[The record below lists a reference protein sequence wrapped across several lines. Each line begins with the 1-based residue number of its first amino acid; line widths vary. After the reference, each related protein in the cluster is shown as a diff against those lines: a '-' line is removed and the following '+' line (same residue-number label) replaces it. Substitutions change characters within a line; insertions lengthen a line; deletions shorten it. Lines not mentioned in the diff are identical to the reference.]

1 VVSDD
6 QPDAREGQVG
16 RLGVAE
22 RFAIPM
28 KPGNAGGGKGP
39 QFKTDATSGEGFG
52 RLGNLSTPKTVQ
64 KLQKA
69 LHAKA
74 KAEAGYRF
82 YALYDKISRE
92 DILAHAYAQCRS
104 NKGAPG
110 VDGQDF
116 ADIETYGVERWLGEL
131 ALALRNES
139 YQPDPIR
146 RVFIPKANGKLRPLG
161 ISTVRDRVCMTATML
176 VLEPIFEADLPP
188 EQYAYRPGR
197 NAQQAV
203 VKVEGLLFRGH
214 PEVVDADL
222 ADYFGSIPH
231 AELLKSV
238 ARRIVDRRVLHLIK
252 MWLECPVE
260 ETDDRGRKTRTTESR
275 DNRRGI
281 PQGSPISP
289 LLANLYMRRFVL
301 GWKMLGL
308 EQSLGSRIVT
318 YADDLVILCRSGK
331 AEEALQQL
339 REIMRKL
346 KLTVNEE
353 KTRICKVPEGEFDF
367 LGYSFGRMYSART
380 GQARLGYRP
389 SRKSI
394 RRMVEN
400 IHALTARSGTWQETT
415 ELVGKLNRTLRG
427 WANYFSVGTV
437 NKAYRAIDNYTAVR
451 LRRWLR
457 SKHKVR
463 RRKGGTYP
471 LSHLYG
477 HFGLVRLTALGH
489 DVPWVKA

>member
-1 VVSDD
+1 
-6 QPDAREGQVG
+6 
-16 RLGVAE
+16 
-22 RFAIPM
+22 M
-28 KPGNAGGGKGP
+28 
-39 QFKTDATSGEGFG
+39 
-52 RLGNLSTPKTVQ
+52 GNLSTPKGVQ
-64 KLQKA
+64 KLQMA

-82 YALYDKISRE
+82 YALYDKISRK
-92 DILAHAYAQCRS
+92 DILAYAYAQCRS

-116 ADIETYGVERWLGEL
+116 ADVEAYGVQRWLGEL
-131 ALALRNES
+131 ALALRQGT
-139 YQPDPIR
+139 YRPDPIR

-161 ISTVRDRVCMTATML
+161 ISTLRDRVCMTAVML

-188 EQYAYRPGR
+188 EQYAYRPRR

-203 VKVEGLLFRGH
+203 VEVEGLLYRGH
-214 PEVVDADL
+214 PEVADADL

-260 ETDDRGRKTRTTESR
+260 ETDERGRKTRTTEAR
-275 DNRRGI
+275 DARRGI

-301 GWKMLGL
+301 GWKKLGL
-308 EQSLGSRIVT
+308 ERSLGSRIVT
-318 YADDLVILCRSGK
+318 YADDLVILCRKGK
-331 AEEALQQL
+331 AEEALQRL
-339 REIMRKL
+339 REIMGKL
-346 KLTVNEE
+346 KLTINEE

-367 LGYSFGRMYSART
+367 LGYTFGRMYSART

-394 RRMVEN
+394 KRMVEKV
-400 IHALTARSGTWQETT
+400 HALTARSGTWQETT
-415 ELVGKLNRTLRG
+415 KLVDELNRTLRG
-427 WANYFSVGTV
+427 WANYFQVGTV
-437 NKAYRAIDNYTAVR
+437 SQAYRALDNYTAVR

-457 SKHKVR
+457 SKHNVR
-463 RRKGGTYP
+463 RRRGGTYP
-471 LSHLYG
+471 LPHLYG
-477 HFGLVRLTALGH
+477 HFGLVRLSRLGH
-489 DVPWVKA
+489 DVPWAKA

>member
-1 VVSDD
+1 
-6 QPDAREGQVG
+6 
-16 RLGVAE
+16 
-22 RFAIPM
+22 M
-28 KPGNAGGGKGP
+28 
-39 QFKTDATSGEGFG
+39 
-52 RLGNLSTPKTVQ
+52 
-64 KLQKA
+64 A

-82 YALYDKISRE
+82 YALYDKIFRD

-110 VDGQDF
+110 VDGQEF
-116 ADIETYGVERWLGEL
+116 ADVEAYGVERWLGEL
-131 ALALRNES
+131 ALALREEK
-139 YQPDPIR
+139 YRPDPIR

-161 ISTVRDRVCMTATML
+161 ISTLRDRVCMSAALL

-203 VKVEGLLFRGH
+203 VEVEETLFRGH

-231 AELLKSV
+231 AELMRSL

-260 ETDDRGRKTRTTESR
+260 ETDDRGRKTRTTEAKDSG
-275 DNRRGI
+275 RGI
-281 PQGSPISP
+281 PQGSPLSP

-301 GWKMLGL
+301 GWKKLGL
-308 EQSLGSRIVT
+308 ERSLGSRIVT
-318 YADDLVILCRSGK
+318 YADDLVILCRRGK
-331 AEEALQQL
+331 AEEALQRM
-339 REIMRKL
+339 RELMSKL

-353 KTRICKVPEGEFDF
+353 KTRICTVPEGEFDF
-367 LGYSFGRMYSART
+367 LGYTFGRMYSART

-389 SRKSI
+389 SKKSI
-394 RRMVEN
+394 KRMVEK
-400 IHALTARSGTWQETT
+400 IHELTALKTGWQETT

-427 WANYFSVGTV
+427 WANYFQVGTV
-437 NKAYRAIDNYTAVR
+437 NRAYRALDTYTATR

-457 SKHKVR
+457 NKHKVR
-463 RRKGGTYP
+463 RSRGGTYP

-477 HFGLVRLTALGH
+477 HFGLVRLTARGS
-489 DVPWVKA
+489 DQPWVKA

>member
-1 VVSDD
+1 
-6 QPDAREGQVG
+6 
-16 RLGVAE
+16 
-22 RFAIPM
+22 
-28 KPGNAGGGKGP
+28 
-39 QFKTDATSGEGFG
+39 
-52 RLGNLSTPKTVQ
+52 LGNLSTPKSVQ
-64 KLQKA
+64 KLQTA

-82 YALYDKISRE
+82 YALYDKIGRD

-110 VDGQDF
+110 IDGQEF
-116 ADIETYGVERWLGEL
+116 ADIEAYGVQRWLGEL
-131 ALALRNES
+131 ALALKQETYR
-139 YQPDPIR
+139 PDPIR

-161 ISTVRDRVCMTATML
+161 ISTVRDRVCMTAAML

-203 VKVEGLLFRGH
+203 IDVEALVFRGH
-214 PEVVDADL
+214 SEVVDADL
-222 ADYFGSIPH
+222 TDYFGSIPH
-231 AELLKSV
+231 ADLLKSV

-260 ETDDRGRKTRTTESR
+260 ETDDRGRTTRTTEAR
-275 DNRRGI
+275 DKRRGI

-301 GWKMLGL
+301 GWKMFGL
-308 EQSLGSRIVT
+308 ERSLGSRVVT
-318 YADDLVILCRSGK
+318 YADDLVILCRKGK
-331 AEEALQQL
+331 AEEALQRL
-339 REIMRKL
+339 REIMGKL

-367 LGYSFGRMYSART
+367 LGYTFGRMYSART

-394 RRMVEN
+394 KHAVDN
-400 IHALTARSGTWQETT
+400 IHALTVRTGTWQETT
-415 ELVGKLNRTLRG
+415 ELVEKLNSTLRG
-427 WANYFSVGTV
+427 WANYFNVGTV
-437 NKAYRAIDNYTAVR
+437 TKAYRALDNYTAVR

-457 SKHKVR
+457 IKHKVR

-477 HFGLVRLTALGH
+477 YFGLVRLTALGR
-489 DVPWVKA
+489 DVPWVKV

>member
-1 VVSDD
+1 
-6 QPDAREGQVG
+6 
-16 RLGVAE
+16 
-22 RFAIPM
+22 M
-28 KPGNAGGGKGP
+28 
-39 QFKTDATSGEGFG
+39 
-52 RLGNLSTPKTVQ
+52 GNLSTPKSVQ
-64 KLQKA
+64 KLQRA

-82 YALYDKISRE
+82 YALYDKIHRE
-92 DILAHAYAQCRS
+92 DILTHAYAQCCS

-110 VDGQDF
+110 VDGQEF
-116 ADIETYGVERWLGEL
+116 ADVEAYGVQRWLGEL
-131 ALALRNES
+131 ALALREET
-139 YQPDPIR
+139 YRPEPIR

-161 ISTVRDRVCMTATML
+161 ISTLHDRVCMTAAL
-176 VLEPIFEADLPP
+176 FVLEPIFEADLPP

-203 VKVEGLLFRGH
+203 VEVEELLFRGH

-231 AELLKSV
+231 AELLQSV
-238 ARRIVDRRVLHLIK
+238 ARRVVDRRVLHLIR

-260 ETDDRGRKTRTTESR
+260 ETDDRGRKTRTTEAK

-301 GWKMLGL
+301 GWKKLGL
-308 EQSLGSRIVT
+308 ERSLGSRIVT
-318 YADDLVILCRSGK
+318 YADDLVILCRKGK
-331 AEEALQQL
+331 AAEALQRL
-339 REIMRKL
+339 REIMGRL

-367 LGYSFGRMYSART
+367 LGYTFGRMYSART

-389 SRKSI
+389 SKKSI
-394 RRMVEN
+394 RRVVEKV
-400 IHALTARSGTWQETT
+400 HVLTAHSMTWQETT

-427 WANYFSVGTV
+427 WANYFQVGTV
-437 NKAYRAIDNYTAVR
+437 SRAYRAIDSYTTAR
-451 LRRWLR
+451 LSRWLR
-457 SKHKVR
+457 NKYKVR
-463 RRKGGTYP
+463 RRRGGTYP

-477 HFGLVRLTALGH
+477 YFGLVRLTALGH
-489 DVPWVKA
+489 DVSWVKA

>member
-1 VVSDD
+1 MTW
-6 QPDAREGQVG
+6 G
-16 RLGVAE
+16 R
-22 RFAIPM
+22 
-28 KPGNAGGGKGP
+28 
-39 QFKTDATSGEGFG
+39 TW
-52 RLGNLSTPKTVQ
+52 RLGNLSTPKSVQ
-64 KLQKA
+64 KLQRA

-82 YALYDKISRE
+82 YALYDKIYRE

-110 VDGQDF
+110 VDGQEF
-116 ADIETYGVERWLGEL
+116 ADVEAYGVQRWLGEL
-131 ALALRNES
+131 ALALREET
-139 YQPDPIR
+139 YRPEPIR
-146 RVFIPKANGKLRPLG
+146 RVFIPKDNGKLRPLG
-161 ISTVRDRVCMTATML
+161 ISTLRDRVSMTAAML

-188 EQYAYRPGR
+188 EQYAYRRGR

-203 VKVEGLLFRGH
+203 VEVEELLFRGH

-231 AELLKSV
+231 YELLQSV

-260 ETDDRGRKTRTTESR
+260 ETDERGRKTRTTEAK

-281 PQGSPISP
+281 PQGSPLSP

-301 GWKMLGL
+301 GWKKLGL
-308 EQSLGSRIVT
+308 EQSLGSCIVS
-318 YADDLVILCRSGK
+318 YADDLVILCRKGK
-331 AEEALQQL
+331 ADEALQRL
-339 REIMRKL
+339 REIMGRL

-353 KTRICKVPEGEFDF
+353 KTRICEVPEGKFDF
-367 LGYSFGRMYSART
+367 LGYTFGRMYSART

-389 SRKSI
+389 SKKSI
-394 RRMVEN
+394 KRVVEKV
-400 IHALTARSGTWQETT
+400 HALTARSTTWQETT
-415 ELVGKLNRTLRG
+415 EVVERLNRTLRG
-427 WANYFSVGTV
+427 WANYFQVGTV
-437 NKAYRAIDNYTAVR
+437 NKAYRAIDTYTAPR

-457 SKHKVR
+457 TKYKVTGR
-463 RRKGGTYP
+463 RGGTYP

-477 HFGLVRLTALGH
+477 HFGLVRLTRLGH
-489 DVPWVKA
+489 DVSWTKA